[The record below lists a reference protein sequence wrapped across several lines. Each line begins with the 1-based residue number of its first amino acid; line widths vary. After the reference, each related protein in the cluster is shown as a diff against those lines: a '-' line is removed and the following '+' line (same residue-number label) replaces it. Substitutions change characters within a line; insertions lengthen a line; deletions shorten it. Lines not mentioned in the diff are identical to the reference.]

1 MPRLNDPATPFS
13 QWPMTPAAPSAPP
26 SPLVSTPPEA
36 PTPQSE
42 PSPPPAS
49 EEPAQNATQ
58 NYSSHE
64 SNPQAISFTQRSE
77 PTNNAQRTSAISE
90 PAPYAD
96 AGVTDDGVAYAGAA
110 AIKGRDANT
119 GIEMEIY
126 SASVQVGAQNEA
138 QVGMARLGISSDSG
152 ANNATMDIFTAQAH
166 AGVYNKDGTTGINAG
181 ATAVAVGVEG
191 TASTGASGVTGGV
204 SIGVGAEYSAGVRDA
219 DGDGY
224 GEIGLRGTLELGVGI
239 TIGIQ
244 IEDPRG
250 WGVWDYFD

>member
-1 MPRLNDPATPFS
+1 MPRLTEPQPPFY
-13 QWPMTPAAPSAPP
+13 QWPMTPANPPSPP
-26 SPLVSTPPEA
+26 SPLLPNSQTPA
-36 PTPQSE
+36 SPTT
-42 PSPPPAS
+42 PSPSSPTKNS
-49 EEPAQNATQ
+49 AQSYAK
-58 NYSSHE
+58 HE
-64 SNPQAISFTQRSE
+64 SSPQAIAFTQRSE
-77 PTNNAQRTSAISE
+77 ATNNAQRTSAMA

-96 AGVTDDGVAYAGAA
+96 AGVTDDGIAYAGVA
-110 AIKGRDANT
+110 AIKGRDADS

-138 QVGMARLGISSDSG
+138 QAGMARLGISSDSG
-152 ANNATMDIFTAQAH
+152 ANSASMDIFTAQAH
-166 AGVYNKDGTTGINAG
+166 AGIYNKDGSTGINVG

-204 SIGVGAEYSAGVRDA
+204 SIGVGAEYSAGIRDA

-224 GEIGLRGTLELGVGI
+224 GEIGLRGTLELGVGV

-250 WGVWDYFD
+250 WGIWDYFD

>member
-1 MPRLNDPATPFS
+1 MPRLNEPQTPFY
-13 QWPMTPAAPSAPP
+13 QWPMTPTTPAGPLSPPTPAQPAPPPTPAAPQPP
-26 SPLVSTPPEA
+26 TSD
-36 PTPQSE
+36 
-42 PSPPPAS
+42 
-49 EEPAQNATQ
+49 PAQNDTQ
-58 NYSSHE
+58 TYAQHE
-64 SNPQAISFTQRSE
+64 SPAQAIAFTQRSE
-77 PTNNAQRTSAISE
+77 PTNNAQRTSATA

-96 AGVTDDGVAYAGAA
+96 AGVTDDGVAYAGVA

-138 QVGMARLGISSDSG
+138 QAGMARLGISSDSG
-152 ANNATMDIFTAQAH
+152 ANSASMDIFTAQAH
-166 AGVYNKDGTTGINAG
+166 AGIYNKDGSTGFNVG

-224 GEIGLRGTLELGVGI
+224 GEIGLRGTLELGVGV